1 MKHPIIV
8 TLFIAASA
16 AIYLLNQNINIV
28 DNNQLHTD
36 QSTVNTT
43 SENTVTLSSKTIE
56 KAKTIEPIK
65 QSHTLDAIN
74 RIRDITEKTELQ
86 KHLVSE
92 NDQFH
97 RYAEFNQR
105 FENAKQDPTL
115 MRHAIDERVSFSE
128 DKEYALTV
136 WADKKFYLKDQT
148 INVNAILQN
157 QKEHILTDPLNA
169 VLINEKQNTLYSFKI
184 SAMGESGYMQASID
198 PSVLAGAETGIYKIL
213 ITQDK
218 YQLQDSV
225 SFILSEPNIELTG
238 EYRDYIN
245 DQGDLIIE
253 AQVKTSNTSNSAQ
266 SFYVQASLYSSTQ
279 VAIGAT
285 QVSQSLTT
293 GTHWLALSFDGL
305 MISDTQESGPYELK
319 HVSLARVTMPMQR
332 APLLEPD
339 YSTQP
344 YAYDEFR

>member
-8 TLFIAASA
+8 ALFIITSA
-16 AIYLLNQNINIV
+16 AILFLNQSINIV
-28 DNNQLHTD
+28 DNNQL
-36 QSTVNTT
+36 QNTT
-43 SENTVTLSSKTIE
+43 SPIHSSSENQISLGSKKPE
-56 KAKTIEPIK
+56 QAKRKEPIK
-65 QSHTLDAIN
+65 QTHTLDAID
-74 RIRDITEKTELQ
+74 RIRAITEKTELQ
-86 KHLVSE
+86 KHLVTE
-92 NDQFH
+92 NEHFN

-136 WADKKFYLKDQT
+136 WADKKFYLKDQA
-148 INVNAILQN
+148 ISVNAILQD
-157 QKEHILTDPLNA
+157 QKEQVLTDPLNA
-169 VLINEKQNTLYSFKI
+169 VLINEQQKTIHSFII
-184 SAMGESGYMQASID
+184 SGMGDSGYMQASID
-198 PSVLAGAETGIYKIL
+198 PSVLEGAETGIYKIL
-213 ITQDK
+213 ITQEK

-238 EYRDYIN
+238 EYKDYIN

-305 MISDTQESGPYELK
+305 MISDAQEAGPYELK